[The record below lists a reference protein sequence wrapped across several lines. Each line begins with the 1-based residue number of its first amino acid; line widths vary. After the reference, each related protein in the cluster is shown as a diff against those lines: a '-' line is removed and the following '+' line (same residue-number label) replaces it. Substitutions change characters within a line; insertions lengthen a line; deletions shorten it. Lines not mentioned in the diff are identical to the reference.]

1 MINSLLLVVKKV
13 ISWPSLG
20 LLYLNVLEEV
30 RYVDMQLI
38 IAN

>member
-1 MINSLLLVVKKV
+1 M

-30 RYVDMQLI
+30 RYVDVQLI
-38 IAN
+38 LIAN